1 MLLIGIG
8 LFIMINWLSLFSL
21 AAKFPILLDQSNS
34 RHNHPYD
41 WRFGP
46 IQFVCGLTS
55 IFVGLVALEGATLS
69 LLSKV
74 SPPRLRSVVINVG
87 TIATFLGLVARL
99 LGDSQI
105 LMVGLS
111 NRLINMDIINS
122 LAVPLLLASCVA
134 AFLLKR
140 HFFFLI

>member
-1 MLLIGIG
+1 MLVISLG

-21 AAKFPILLDQSNS
+21 AAKFPILLDESNS
-34 RHNHPYD
+34 RHDHPYD
-41 WRFGP
+41 WRLGP
-46 IQFVCGLTS
+46 IQFVAGLTT

-87 TIATFLGLVARL
+87 TIATFLGLLARL

-111 NRLINMDIINS
+111 HRLINMDIINS
-122 LAVPLLLASCVA
+122 LVVPLLLAACA
-134 AFLLKR
+134 AVFLLKKQ
-140 HFFFLI
+140 FFFLI

>member
-1 MLLIGIG
+1 MLVIG
-8 LFIMINWLSLFSL
+8 LGLVVMINWLSLFSL
-21 AAKFPILLDQSNS
+21 ATKFPILLDESNS
-34 RHNHPYD
+34 SHDHPYD

-46 IQFVCGLTS
+46 IQFVVGLTT

-111 NRLINMDIINS
+111 HRLINMDIINS
-122 LAVPLLLASCVA
+122 LAVPLLVAACVA
-134 AFLLKR
+134 VFLLKR
-140 HFFFLI
+140 QFFFLI

>member
-1 MLLIGIG
+1 VIG
-8 LFIMINWLSLFSL
+8 L
-21 AAKFPILLDQSNS
+21 
-34 RHNHPYD
+34 
-41 WRFGP
+41 
-46 IQFVCGLTS
+46 TT

-99 LGDSQI
+99 LGDAQI

-122 LAVPLLLASCVA
+122 LAVPLLLALCVA
-134 AFLLKR
+134 AFLLKK

>member
-1 MLLIGIG
+1 MLVIGIG

-34 RHNHPYD
+34 RHNNPYD
-41 WRFGP
+41 WRLGP
-46 IQFVCGLTS
+46 IQFVVGLTT
-55 IFVGLVALEGATLS
+55 IFVGMVALEGATLS

-122 LAVPLLLASCVA
+122 LAVPLLLASIVA

>member
-1 MLLIGIG
+1 MVFIGIG
-8 LFIMINWLSLFSL
+8 LVIMINWVSLFSL
-21 AAKFPILLDQSNS
+21 ATKVPILLDESNS

-41 WRFGP
+41 WRFGS
-46 IQFVCGLTS
+46 IQFVVGMTT

-87 TIATFLGLVARL
+87 TIATFLGLTARL
-99 LGDSQI
+99 LGDTQI

-111 NRLINMDIINS
+111 HRLINVDIINS
-122 LAVPLLLASCVA
+122 LAVPLLVAS
-134 AFLLKR
+134 FIFFYFLKR
-140 HFFFLI
+140 QFFFLI

>member
-1 MLLIGIG
+1 MLVIGIG
-8 LFIMINWLSLFSL
+8 LVIMINWLSLFSL
-21 AAKFPILLDQSNS
+21 ATKFPILLDESNS

-41 WRFGP
+41 WRFGV
-46 IQFVCGLTS
+46 IQFVVGLTI

-99 LGDSQI
+99 LGDAQI

-122 LAVPLLLASCVA
+122 LAVPLLLALCVA
-134 AFLLKR
+134 AFLLKK